1 MAGEQSLLDRFWGIF
16 APPRAPPVP
25 VSRPLPPAP
34 GVPVPKPQFSPDYPD
49 EYADQSSPA
58 STPSM
63 HGVVQNIQLMKELG
77 LGIPPPG
84 ARQSDRVQDDR
95 GAPMAGIDDLSRLM
109 VQRPERQTDLH
120 RKFGLGD
127 PRDQPDLFAP
137 TAAEEGLGAWA
148 QDPTFWDQVVRDT
161 YPVPASNPR
170 RGR

>member
-1 MAGEQSLLDRFWGIF
+1 MAGEQSMLDRFWGIF

-127 PRDQPDLFAP
+127 PRDRPELFAP
-137 TAAEEGLGAWA
+137 PPPPLPEGSLAHWVWSAGQAEPEI
-148 QDPTFWDQVVRDT
+148 
-161 YPVPASNPR
+161 PVPASNPR

>member
-95 GAPMAGIDDLSRLM
+95 D
-109 VQRPERQTDLH
+109 ERGDH
-120 RKFGLGD
+120 RSERGRHDEGHREL
-127 PRDQPDLFAP
+127 DQV
-137 TAAEEGLGAWA
+137 AAEHEIPETLEH
-148 QDPTFWDQVVRDT
+148 
-161 YPVPASNPR
+161 
-170 RGR
+170 